1 MEIFQY
7 LKLNNI
13 GNIYIK
19 ARYIVKTVLE
29 GKWIDL
35 KTYIRRKAKS

>member
-7 LKLNNI
+7 LKFNNT

-19 ARYIVKTVLE
+19 ARYIAKTE

-35 KTYIRRKAKS
+35 KT